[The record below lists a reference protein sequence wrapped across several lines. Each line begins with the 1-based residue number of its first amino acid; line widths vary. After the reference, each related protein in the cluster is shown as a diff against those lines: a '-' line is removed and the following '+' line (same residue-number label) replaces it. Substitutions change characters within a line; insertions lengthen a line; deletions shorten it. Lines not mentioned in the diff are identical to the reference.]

1 MGSMKEDCKKKE
13 EGEREFFLLPFPTTY
28 TRTFAIRQFFSP
40 AKKKVEKLSFPP
52 PPSLQRR
59 RHEQSKAKCILLL
72 LLLRKSRIISLTK
85 TRKNLLSQLHAHASV
100 LCRVDPAKSSFLPLP
115 DKKRPAFSDEKVEVE
130 RISEWRGG
138 GGEGRGKWPSHSRP
152 MSFWSWLRVF
162 LHKQIM
168 EKGGGIHTYTHVHT
182 DK

>member
-1 MGSMKEDCKKKE
+1 MKEDCKKKE

-138 GGEGRGKWPSHSRP
+138 GNGRPTHGQCHSGHGCVCSCISRSWRKEGE
-152 MSFWSWLRVF
+152 FT
-162 LHKQIM
+162 
-168 EKGGGIHTYTHVHT
+168 HTHTHVHT